1 MPRSSVPLTKEQRIR
16 ANEAFK
22 NETGNLFRI
31 LKNAF
36 EKVIDENDGIN
47 LIIAVNQIPSWSSF
61 RVPKRVAYYITI
73 RPRYDY
79 RNDVI
84 SKNLDVK
91 AYVHDIDKSNKK
103 KDLAQKYQVM
113 IDWRPYEATS
123 QTDKKGRILSL
134 MGTGPGKITR
144 STVKDDQFKS
154 LMNFFIYDEKI
165 LTNIDSITTIDRDT
179 HFAKFIY
186 DKDIRSA
193 PKFEKIVKKAIEEA
207 PKRRVAEEEG
217 RPDRYFQTSEQQ
229 QLLDEMENNPEGT
242 LNLFGRKNKSRKLT
256 SRSGLTKLTKTILR
270 IEKVIREN

>member
-1 MPRSSVPLTKEQRIR
+1 MPRSSVPLTKAERIK
-16 ANEAFK
+16 ANANFK
-22 NETGNLFRI
+22 DETGNLFRI

-36 EKVIDENDGIN
+36 EQVLDENDGIN
-47 LIIAVNQIPSWSSF
+47 LIISVNQIPSFGRF
-61 RVPKRVAYYITI
+61 RVTKRVCYYITI
-73 RPRYDY
+73 RPRYGY
-79 RNDVI
+79 RNEII

-91 AYVHDIDKSNKK
+91 AYVHDIDKRNKE

-113 IDWRPYEATS
+113 VDWRPYSASSE
-123 QTDKKGRILSL
+123 TDKKGRVATII
-134 MGTGPGKITR
+134 GTGPDKITT
-144 STVKDDQFKS
+144 SDVKDDQIKS
-154 LMNFFIYDEKI
+154 LMNFFYDGKI
-165 LTNIDSITTIDRDT
+165 LDNIDSITTIDRDT
-179 HFAKFIY
+179 YFAKFIY

-193 PKFEKIVKKAIEEA
+193 PKFEKIVRKAIEEA